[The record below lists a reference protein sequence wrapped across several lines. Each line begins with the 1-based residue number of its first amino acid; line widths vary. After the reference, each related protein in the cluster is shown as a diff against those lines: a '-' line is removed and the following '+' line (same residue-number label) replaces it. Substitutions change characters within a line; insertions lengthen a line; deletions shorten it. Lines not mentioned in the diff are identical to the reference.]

1 MKRQGA
7 FLRKFC
13 ETTRNLLAILVVSIL
28 FVSIAIASVNGQ
40 VSYLIF
46 LDDFNDYEEKIYTGS
61 NGPGVWYQ
69 MIGGG
74 GAAEYV
80 IVKSGTVKFY
90 DLKSLGGVFVKSIL
104 PYYIFGYYVGPNDY
118 DVNLQMKIVDKE
130 GGVIFRVTDLK
141 KYYLAT
147 VYQNP
152 KKLVLW
158 YVNEDEGAGAGPKL
172 GESPIPAG
180 VDVTNWFS
188 LRALVYKN
196 NITIYVEGQKLL
208 SVLDNRLPSGTI
220 GLYTFQNGEAYFDN
234 FWVAMITMEQT
245 ITTTKT
251 ITSPLTTT
259 TTKTETEF
267 ITTYVTTTASGAAT
281 TLTLTNTETTT
292 LTTTIPETVTVA
304 EPTTITKMETTET
317 VKTVPGPTET
327 VTTTVSQGLGLK
339 CLIATAAYGSE
350 IAPQVQALREFRD
363 DFVMKTFAGSSFMEV
378 FNAFYYSWSPY
389 IAEAEYK
396 NDALRNIVKFAIY
409 PLIYSLELSK
419 EASRPL
425 STFPEIAV
433 LVSGLIASSLI
444 GLIYC
449 APATLTV
456 YFILK
461 QKGVKININLTY
473 LLTLLGVSLVLYFIA
488 EIFASSYL
496 MMLASPMIILST
508 LILAMSAIVRIFS
521 TMDRNISPSKKD
533 RLARFS

>member
-1 MKRQGA
+1 M
-7 FLRKFC
+7 
-13 ETTRNLLAILVVSIL
+13 VS
-28 FVSIAIASVNGQ
+28 VSSQ
-40 VSYLIF
+40 VSYLVF
-46 LDDFNDYEEKIYTGS
+46 VDDFNDYEEKIYTGS

-69 MIGGG
+69 IIGGG
-74 GAAEYV
+74 GAAEYL

-118 DVNLQMKIVDKE
+118 DVNLQMKVVNKE

-147 VYQNP
+147 VYENP

-172 GESPIPAG
+172 GESPIPAT

-196 NITIYVEGQKLL
+196 NITIYVEGQKLI
-208 SVLDNRLPSGTI
+208 SVLDNRLSSGTI

-234 FWVAMITMEQT
+234 FWVAMITTEQT

-251 ITSPLTTT
+251 ITAPVTTT
-259 TTKTETEF
+259 LTKTETEL
-267 ITTYVTTTASGAAT
+267 ITTYITTTASGAPT
-281 TLTLTNTETTT
+281 TITLTNTETTT
-292 LTTTIPETVTVA
+292 FTTTIPERVTVS
-304 EPTTITKMETTET
+304 EPTTITMMETIET

-327 VTTTVSQGLGLK
+327 VTTTVSQGLGLR

-363 DFVMKTFAGSSFMEV
+363 GFVMKTFAGSSFMEV
-378 FNAFYYSWSPY
+378 FNSFYYSWSPY

-396 NDALRNIVKFAIY
+396 NDALRNIVKSTIY
-409 PLIYSLELSK
+409 PLIYSLDLSK

-425 STFPEIAV
+425 SAFPEIAV
-433 LVSGLIASSLI
+433 LISGLVASSLI
-444 GLIYC
+444 GLIYFT
-449 APATLTV
+449 PATLAV

-461 QKGVKININLTY
+461 QKGVKIKINLVY
-473 LLTLLGVSLVLYFIA
+473 LLILLGASLALYFVA
-488 EIFASSYL
+488 EVFTSSYL
-496 MMLASPMIILST
+496 MMLASSMIILST
-508 LILAMSAIVRIFS
+508 LILTVTAIVRIFS
-521 TMDRNISPSKKD
+521 TIERNISISQKD